1 MPCSND
7 VLRQVPLFSLLDDD
21 ELSVLAAHVEVRTF
35 AARQRI
41 YKIGDPGERAYVL
54 VSGGVRVTTIDE
66 DHQEIVVDEP
76 TRGEF
81 FGFASMLDGTPH
93 QTSATAGEETVCVEV
108 DRSDIEALLQR
119 KPLSGMDM
127 LTILGRQYHVAHHLV
142 RLRAARNPNE
152 VIEERETAGE
162 RVADAVASFGGSWT
176 FITAC
181 GVVLSLY
188 TVVNVV
194 LGPKAWDPYPFILLN
209 LVLSFQAAY
218 TGPVVMMS
226 QNRQAEK
233 DRLLA
238 QHDYEI
244 NRRAEEE
251 VEVVMDHLEH
261 QDRLILAAIS
271 RLEALQGT
279 PPVEAVARKV
289 EEILRRVERN
299 DQRIMALIARL
310 DQRTDAGRT

>member
-209 LVLSFQAAY
+209 LILSMLAAIQA
-218 TGPVVMMS
+218 PIIMMS
-226 QNRQAEK
+226 QNRQDKKDRVRSEMDFDVNRRSEAEIQRLAEK
-233 DRLLA
+233 L
-238 QHDYEI
+238 
-244 NRRAEEE
+244 
-251 VEVVMDHLEH
+251 HLIG
-261 QDRLILAAIS
+261 DKIDDVSDLVR
-271 RLEALQGT
+271 
-279 PPVEAVARKV
+279 
-289 EEILRRVERN
+289 
-299 DQRIMALIARL
+299 QRIEG
-310 DQRTDAGRT
+310 QRA